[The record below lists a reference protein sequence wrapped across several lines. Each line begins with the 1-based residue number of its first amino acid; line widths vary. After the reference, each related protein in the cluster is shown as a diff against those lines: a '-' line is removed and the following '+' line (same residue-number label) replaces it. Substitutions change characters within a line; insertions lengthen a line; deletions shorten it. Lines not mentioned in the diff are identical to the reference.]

1 MSVNK
6 VNKTTG
12 ELVTLANG
20 TRMWV
25 GTKTA
30 HDLAVQQGTMPNNC
44 MVCITDDYDDKLRN
58 VTYQIISDTALTT
71 TATNY
76 TTYSG
81 RKLSDY
87 DYFIVQQYDSSSL
100 RNSAVINLNQ
110 FKLKRV
116 ILSTLHGA
124 NSSST
129 SDYSVSGI
137 NVSYVD
143 DTTVNAYATGSAMI
157 NILKIMGVKITH

>member
-1 MSVNK
+1 MALYDTNK
-6 VNKTTG
+6 NLIAGSRKTNIYRCDSFA
-12 ELVTLANG
+12 EYEALPDAE
-20 TRMWV
+20 
-25 GTKTA
+25 KA
-30 HDLAVQQGTMPNNC
+30 KY
-44 MVCITDDYDDKLRN
+44 DYVATPEKLHN
-58 VTYQIISDTALTT
+58 VVYQIISDTKLTT

-76 TTYSG
+76 TTYLN

-100 RNSAVINLNQ
+100 RNTAVINLNQ

-124 NSSST
+124 NASSA

-143 DTTVNAYATGSAMI
+143 DTTINAYATGSAMI
-157 NILKIMGVKITH
+157 NIVKIMGVKITE